1 MIGPGV
7 PGRRCWIT
15 PTDMRRNT
23 LRYCALR
30 GLHSHDVIKNGNAM
44 ILQTPSFYY
53 RLNDAYKYII

>member
-1 MIGPGV
+1 
-7 PGRRCWIT
+7 
-15 PTDMRRNT
+15 MRRNT